1 MVQESG
7 DVAAA
12 VGIPN
17 GKYGVAGV
25 LAWPSRHCAAVGRP
39 LLCRY
44 EEPMTPD
51 VSGTYW
57 IDEAVA
63 GLFRAVREG

>member
-1 MVQESG
+1 MFGLLMDHPG
-7 DVAAA
+7 DAMTGEEIA
-12 VGIPN
+12 
-17 GKYGVAGV
+17 
-25 LAWPSRHCAAVGRP
+25 AAVGRP

>member
-1 MVQESG
+1 
-7 DVAAA
+7 
-12 VGIPN
+12 
-17 GKYGVAGV
+17 VAGV
-25 LAWPSRHCAAVGRP
+25 LAWPTRHCAAVGRP

-51 VSGTYW
+51 VSGTYR